1 LYSLLGR
8 RAGGRQREEA
18 ATMPQRIRPYYDVIA
33 KSADLTVAELL
44 LRYLEIEGTGY
55 IFGVPG
61 APLGYLLK
69 ALKEGHRELTYHVC
83 RQETG
88 AGYMADGYART
99 SGKLGVTIVSAGP
112 GATNALTGSAVAQ
125 SCGSA
130 VLTISGEVAR
140 SIFGRGGFQ
149 EGIDSTL
156 DIHAIYSTA
165 EIYSTVITDPSNFQT
180 LFEQAL
186 RACLSL
192 PRQAAHVS
200 LPADVGGMTFGTNI
214 LIPKVPANYRAVPA
228 GRNPAAAKQVMTE
241 LAAARRPLLYLGNGC
256 RRALLGVQK
265 MTDGER
271 AAVEQRRTGFQDM
284 ALKFALA
291 VTTTPNAKGCSPR
304 VTRCR

>member
-1 LYSLLGR
+1 
-8 RAGGRQREEA
+8 
-18 ATMPQRIRPYYDVIA
+18 
-33 KSADLTVAELL
+33 
-44 LRYLEIEGTGY
+44 
-55 IFGVPG
+55 
-61 APLGYLLK
+61 
-69 ALKEGHRELTYHVC
+69 
-83 RQETG
+83 
-88 AGYMADGYART
+88 MADGYART
-99 SGKLGVTIVSAGP
+99 SGELGVTIVSAGP

-140 SIFGRGGFQ
+140 SAFGHGGFQ

-156 DIHAIYSTA
+156 DIHAIYSSA
-165 EIYSTVITDPSNFQT
+165 DIYSTVITDPSNFQT

-200 LPADVGGMTFGTNI
+200 LPADVGGMTFGNDI
-214 LIPKVPANYRAVPA
+214 LVPKVPANYRAVPA
-228 GRNPAAAKQVMTE
+228 GRNPAAAKLVMTE
-241 LAAARRPLLYLGNGC
+241 LAAAKRPLLYLGNGC
-256 RRALLGVQK
+256 RSALLGGQK

-291 VTTTPNAKGCSPR
+291 VTTTP
-304 VTRCR
+304 